1 MIEINKNYNENCLDT
16 MGRMKDNFIDITV
29 TSPPYGT
36 LRKYNGFSFD
46 FESVAKELYRV
57 TKEGGIVVWVVAD
70 KCINGGESMDSF
82 KQALYFVECGFRLYD
97 TMIWN
102 KPSPQA
108 PTEGRYYDTFEY
120 MFVFSKGKPKTLNLL
135 KDRKNK
141 TAGSVS
147 NKESRSCR
155 EDRKILKG
163 KRTVAEYSRRF
174 NVWDISRGRNKTK
187 HPAVFPE
194 KIANDH
200 IISWSNEGDLSYDPF
215 MGSGTTAKISIL
227 NNRNWIGSEISSEYC
242 DIIEERVK
250 KALEEKRK
258 EKDLQDE
265 ISMREELR
273 YWSNQE
279 NCYREG
285 GGGHEWSDPSE
296 FW

>member
-16 MGRMKDNFIDITV
+16 MGRMNDNFIDITV

-57 TKEGGIVVWVVAD
+57 TKEGGVVVWVVAD

-82 KQALYFVECGFRLYD
+82 KQALYFGECGFRLYD

-215 MGSGTTAKISIL
+215 MGSGTTAKTSIL
-227 NNRNWIGSEISSEYC
+227 NNRNWIGSEMSSEYC

-250 KALEEKRK
+250 KAVEEKRK
-258 EKDLQDE
+258 EKE
-265 ISMREELR
+265 IEAPTLFNEL
-273 YWSNQE
+273 N
-279 NCYREG
+279 
-285 GGGHEWSDPSE
+285 
-296 FW
+296 

>member
-1 MIEINKNYNENCLDT
+1 MIDINKNYNENCLDT
-16 MGRMKDNFIDITV
+16 MGRMNDNFIDITV

-57 TKEGGIVVWVVAD
+57 TKEGGVVVWIVAD

-82 KQALYFVECGFRLYD
+82 KQALYFGECGFRLYD

-200 IISWSNEGDLSYDPF
+200 IISWSNEGDLVYDPF
-215 MGSGTTAKISIL
+215 NGSGTTSKMSIL
-227 NNRNWIGSEISSEYC
+227 NNRNWIGSEISNEYC

-250 KALEEKRK
+250 KAWEEKRK
-258 EKDLQDE
+258 DNEAPTLFNGQ
-265 ISMREELR
+265 
-273 YWSNQE
+273 N
-279 NCYREG
+279 
-285 GGGHEWSDPSE
+285 
-296 FW
+296 